1 MQRQPK
7 WLIQFEEARQAG
19 TPGII
24 LTGNTNDFVY
34 VNGQSIPPCLVKI
47 YLGQYLRRLGY
58 EVFYFSLAH
67 GLQYLSTPNGNSLLS
82 EVIQREILQKIANPR
97 DVEQVLPTFTPI
109 LRRRDI
115 KVALVVDYA
124 DHICPTAQ
132 GMNAVLA
139 PQHLF
144 ALQTFHAWGVDDE
157 IRASDNMVIL
167 ISHENQVNELLTRTG
182 GGYRV
187 ITVDLPGE
195 EERLAFTNLLLSLR
209 TRGRAKDFAPLYA
222 DLTPHQFARISGGL
236 RLRDIEGLFRQAQ
249 AQGEQIG
256 VTRQMVREHKAIVI
270 QQMAKNLLEVKEPE
284 TGFEVV
290 AGLKHA
296 VDYFRRLVWRLH
308 SGASDVPQAILL
320 AGVPGCGKSFIVLA
334 LAKEL
339 NFPCLIMRNIRE
351 RWVGASEQNLE
362 QVLWIAESLAPCLIW
377 IDEVDQALGQ
387 RTTGESADAGT
398 SERMLA
404 RIWEFMGSMKHRGR
418 ILWVATT
425 NRPDLLDAATLDR
438 FQIVIP
444 FIHPSPSEVCE
455 LLPLLAQQLKRS
467 LADDVRVEEIVNL
480 PNMKSLTVRAL
491 QEVIA
496 KAGELADWEAQKVGA
511 PIRHHHLLKAASLY
525 KPNYNPAL
533 HEFIALTALR
543 MTTFQDLL
551 PWRDENGWRPGYT
564 LPPYLEE
571 LVTPEGD
578 LDIFK
583 LNERLQ
589 QLQQQLQ
596 WERFARRV

>member
-1 MQRQPK
+1 MQGQPK
-7 WLIQFEEARQAG
+7 WIIQFEEARQAG

-24 LTGNTNDFVY
+24 LTGNTNDLVY
-34 VNGQSIPPCLVKI
+34 VDGQSIPPCLVKI
-47 YLGQYLRRLGY
+47 YLGQHLQRLGY

-67 GLQYLSTPNGNSLLS
+67 GLQHFPSPNGNRLRS
-82 EVIQREILQKIANPR
+82 EITQKIANPR
-97 DVEQVLPTFTPI
+97 DIEQVLSAFTPV

-115 KVALVVDYA
+115 KVALIVDYA
-124 DHICPTAQ
+124 DHLCPISQ

-167 ISHENQVNELLTRTG
+167 TSHENLVNELLTRTG
-182 GGYRV
+182 SGYRV
-187 ITVDLPGE
+187 VTVDLPGE

-209 TRGRAKDFAPLYA
+209 IRGRAKDFAPLSE
-222 DLTPHQFARISGGL
+222 DLTPQEFARISGGL

-256 VTRQMVREHKAIVI
+256 ATRRMVREYKAIVI
-270 QQMAKNLLEVKEPE
+270 RQLAKDRLEVKEPE
-284 TGFEVV
+284 IGFEAV
-290 AGLKHA
+290 AGLRHV

-308 SGASDVPQAILL
+308 SGATDVPQGILL
-320 AGVPGCGKSFIVLA
+320 AGVPGCGKSFLVSA

-339 NFPCLIMRNIRE
+339 NYPCLIMRNIRE
-351 RWVGASEQNLE
+351 RWVGTSERNLE
-362 QVLWIAESLAPCLIW
+362 EVLWIAASLAPCIIGIEEL
-377 IDEVDQALGQ
+377 DQVLGQ
-387 RTTGESADAGT
+387 RTTGESLDAGT
-398 SERMLA
+398 SERLLA
-404 RIWEFMGSMKHRGR
+404 RIWEFTGPMRHRGR
-418 ILWVATT
+418 ILWIATT
-425 NRPDLLDAATLDR
+425 NRPDLLDPAVLDR
-438 FQIVIP
+438 FPVVIP
-444 FIHPSPSEVCE
+444 FIHPSPSEVEE
-455 LLPLLAQQLKRS
+455 LLPLLAQQMNRS
-467 LADDVRVEEIVNL
+467 LAEDVCMHEIANL
-480 PNMKSLTVRAL
+480 PNIKLPTVRGL
-491 QEVIA
+491 QEIVA
-496 KAGELADWEAQKVGA
+496 KAGELADWEEGKVGV
-511 PIRHHHLLKAASLY
+511 PIHHHHLLKAASLC

-533 HEFIALTALR
+533 HEFVALTALR

-551 PWRDENGWRPGYT
+551 PWRDENGWREGYT

-578 LDIFK
+578 LDILK

-596 WERFARRV
+596 WERFARQV